1 MAGELSDLE
10 VTVLR
15 AIKAG
20 RSVGDIAK
28 GAGVPAATLGKT
40 IATLQIKGLLND
52 DGTVSEKG
60 NEVLSASH

>member
-40 IATLQIKGLLND
+40 IATLQIKRLLND